1 MDKFE
6 GRTREKGWFY
16 AVLDPRLFSTK
27 NSLIS
32 IPSHDRYQLSINSPL
47 IPLRSAKFIS
57 SLPLPFLVKRV
68 NGRLDLARRAISNRS
83 LFGLNEQAS
92 LDPATTFIPAIQFL
106 FKRIRDKEGGRIV
119 QRVSTRRR
127 EILGEGEPTFVGL
140 ST

>member
-32 IPSHDRYQLSINSPL
+32 IPSHDRYQLSINSPF
-47 IPLRSAKFIS
+47 IPLRSAKFTPF
-57 SLPLPFLVKRV
+57 LPLPFPVRRV

-106 FKRIRDKEGGRIV
+106 FKRIREEGGRIV